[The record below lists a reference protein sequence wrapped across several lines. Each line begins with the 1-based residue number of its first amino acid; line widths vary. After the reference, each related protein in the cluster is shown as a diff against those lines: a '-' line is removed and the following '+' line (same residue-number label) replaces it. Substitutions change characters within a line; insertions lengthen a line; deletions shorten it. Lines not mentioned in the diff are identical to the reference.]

1 MIDNW
6 LVKTK
11 IAKIFEKFVKKVF
24 YNRISANQLT
34 LIGLIIG
41 LTSAV
46 SIYLSAILQYT
57 LELIILA
64 LILMALSFFLMFW
77 MVS

>member
-11 IAKIFEKFVKKVF
+11 VSKVFEKFVKKVLF
-24 YNRISANQLT
+24 NRISANQLT
-34 LIGLIIG
+34 ILGLIFG

-46 SIYLSAILQYT
+46 SIYLSTILQYT

-64 LILMALSFFLMFW
+64 LILMALSFF
-77 MVS
+77 